1 MFQKKLKG
9 HPVIEST
16 IRGTKDMEN
25 LGFIF
30 GITGMSMGVIGFVF
44 GVISMSKID
53 KLEKKLKELNV
64 ISQDFKSS

>member
-1 MFQKKLKG
+1 
-9 HPVIEST
+9 
-16 IRGTKDMEN
+16 MEN

-53 KLEKKLKELNV
+53 KLEKKLKELNI